1 MDPLPQGTQ
10 HVLLICSVGGTPE
23 PLVKTLLHW
32 RPARVIFLPSEQT
45 RSHVDVALRAY
56 AETAGAPLSPGQY
69 DVRAVADAEDLLG
82 CVRSLRSLDA
92 EVRSWITRQGGDY
105 RVVVDFT
112 AGTKC
117 MSAALALVARP
128 WRCTFSYVGG
138 ERRAK
143 GGVGVVETGAERVVY
158 SANPWD
164 AFGYQAIED
173 AVTVFNHGGYAAAA
187 ALLDNAMKNVGKP
200 EVKRGCGGVRRPP
213 KRGSMKNVGK
223 PEVRR
228 ELATLKAVVDAYA
241 AWDRFDHDT
250 ARQRFDD
257 ALKNRNDLFSIF
269 PNDGQAMAARL
280 EAHRDRVAALAA
292 QSEPTIAWIE
302 DLVENAHRRA
312 AEHRFD
318 DAVARLYRAFEALA
332 QVRLCAGHG
341 IADTKKV
348 SLEQLPEV
356 LRSEWA
362 NRGRDG
368 RTFMLALQDAYR
380 VLKEFNDELGTA
392 FFACGLAV
400 DFNNPDAQKSPLAA
414 RNNSIL
420 AHGFKAVS
428 SHTYEELRNSLMELL
443 KACGGKGNSD
453 FGADDWR
460 LPEVTQSP
468 RN

>member
-1 MDPLPQGTQ
+1 MMDPRLQGTQ

-45 RSHVDVALRAY
+45 RNHVDAALRAY
-56 AETAGAPLSPGQY
+56 AEAAGAPLSPGQY
-69 DVRAVADAEDLLG
+69 DVRTVPDAEDLLV
-82 CVRSLRSLDA
+82 CVRLFRGLDA
-92 EVRSWITRQGGDY
+92 EVHSWIIRQGGDY
-105 RVVVDFT
+105 GVVVDFT

-138 ERRAK
+138 ERRTK

-164 AFGYQAIED
+164 ALGYQAIED

-187 ALLDNAMKNVGKP
+187 ALLDNAMKNV
-200 EVKRGCGGVRRPP
+200 
-213 KRGSMKNVGK
+213 SK

-257 ALKNRNDLFSIF
+257 ALKNRNDLYSIF
-269 PNDGQAMAARL
+269 PNDGQATAARL
-280 EAHRDRVAALAA
+280 EAHRGRVAALAA
-292 QSEPTIAWIE
+292 QSEPTTAWIA

-332 QVRLCAGHG
+332 QIRLCEKYA
-341 IADTKKV
+341 ISARRV
-348 SLEQLPEV
+348 SLEQLPAS
-356 LRSEWA
+356 LQSEWA
-362 NRGRDG
+362 GRGRDG

-380 VLKEFNDELGTA
+380 VLKEFGDELGTA
-392 FFACGLAV
+392 FFTCGLAI
-400 DFNNPDAQKSPLAA
+400 DLSSPDTQTSPLVA
-414 RNNSIL
+414 RNQSIL
-420 AHGFKAVS
+420 AHGFQPVS
-428 SHTYEELRNSLMELL
+428 EQTYRELASRLRELL
-443 KACGGKGNSD
+443 RAAGPDVPSQRD
-453 FGADDWR
+453 DDWR
-460 LPEVTQSP
+460 LPATEGEPSPARQAESYSP
-468 RN
+468 R

>member
-1 MDPLPQGTQ
+1 MMDPLPQGTQ

-69 DVRAVADAEDLLG
+69 DVRTVLDAEDLLV
-82 CVRSLRSLDA
+82 CVRLFRDLDA
-92 EVRSWITRQGGDY
+92 EVHSWIIRQGGDY
-105 RVVVDFT
+105 GVVVDFT

-117 MSAALALVARP
+117 MSAALALVARR
-128 WRCTFSYVGG
+128 WRCRFSYVGG
-138 ERRAK
+138 ERRTK

-164 AFGYQAIED
+164 ALGYQAVEQAIGI
-173 AVTVFNHGGYAAAA
+173 FNHGGYAAAA
-187 ALLDNAMKNVGKP
+187 ALLDNAMKHVDKA
-200 EVKRGCGGVRRPP
+200 EVK
-213 KRGSMKNVGK
+213 
-223 PEVRR
+223 R

-241 AWDRFDHDT
+241 AWDRFDHDG
-250 ARQRFDD
+250 ARQKFDD
-257 ALKNRNDLFSIF
+257 ALKNRNDLYSIF
-269 PNDGQAMAARL
+269 PNDGHALAKRL
-280 EAHRDRVAALAA
+280 EAHRERVARLAA
-292 QSEPTIAWIE
+292 QSEQSIDWIA
-302 DLVENAHRRA
+302 DLVGNAYRRA

-318 DAVARLYRAFEALA
+318 DAVARLYRVFEALA
-332 QVRLCAGHG
+332 QVRLCAEHG

-348 SLEQLPEV
+348 SLEQLPEA

-380 VLKEFNDELGTA
+380 VLKEFGDELGTA
-392 FFACGLAV
+392 FFTCGLAV

-420 AHGFKAVS
+420 AHGFQAVGS
-428 SHTYEELRNSLMELL
+428 RTYEELRESLMKLL
-443 KACGGKGNSD
+443 RACGVNVGGAD
-453 FGADDWR
+453 LGADDWR

>member
-1 MDPLPQGTQ
+1 MTDANPQGPQ
-10 HVLLICSVGGTPE
+10 HVLLICTVGGTPE

-69 DVRAVADAEDLLG
+69 DVRTVLDAEDLLV
-82 CVRSLRSLDA
+82 CVRLFRGLDA
-92 EVRSWITRQGGDY
+92 EVHSWIARQGGDY
-105 RVVVDFT
+105 GVVVDFT

-117 MSAALALVARP
+117 MSAALALVARR
-128 WRCTFSYVGG
+128 WRCRFSYVGG
-138 ERRAK
+138 ERRTK

-164 AFGYQAIED
+164 ALGYQAVEQAIGI
-173 AVTVFNHGGYAAAA
+173 FNHGGYAAAA
-187 ALLDNAMKNVGKP
+187 ALLDNAMKHVDKA
-200 EVKRGCGGVRRPP
+200 EVK
-213 KRGSMKNVGK
+213 
-223 PEVRR
+223 R

-312 AEHRFD
+312 AESRFD

-332 QVRLCAGHG
+332 QVRLRAEHG
-341 IADTKKV
+341 VTDTKKV
-348 SLEQLPEV
+348 SLEQLPAV
-356 LRSEWA
+356 LQSEWA

-380 VLKEFNDELGTA
+380 VLKEFGDELGTA

-400 DFNNPDAQKSPLAA
+400 DFSSPEPQKSPLVA
-414 RNNSIL
+414 RNQSIL
-420 AHGFKAVS
+420 AHGFKPVNS
-428 SHTYEELRNSLMELL
+428 DVYKKLRESLMKLL
-443 KACGGKGNSD
+443 RTCPVNVGESD
-453 FGADDWR
+453 LGADDWR